1 MNLKIRFLLNANG
14 TNIFGGLVNVIY
26 SLYTFGSIYL
36 DNLNLLFS
44 LFVSRDPLLEVE
56 ATYGLANPFSPTVP

>member
-26 SLYTFGSIYL
+26 NLYTFRSIYL

-44 LFVSRDPLLEVE
+44 LLLCFKRPSSRNGSYLW
-56 ATYGLANPFSPTVP
+56 AG